1 MTSTPIPAGTWWK
14 IARAVICTLVVIYL
28 IAPMIIVSIISFSS
42 APFLTFPP
50 PGFSLQWYH
59 KLFGDN
65 AWQDA
70 LLTSLQIM
78 VPTGIIATSF
88 GTAAAV
94 GIARGRFPGASIV
107 SSLLMAPVVVPVI
120 ITAAATFGVFRGI
133 GLYGTLTGF
142 ILAHSVL
149 TIPYVLTT
157 VLASLH
163 MIDEQLEQAA
173 LTLGATR
180 WSTFWHVIFPL
191 ILPALFSGF
200 LFAMI
205 ISFDELIVSLFISSP
220 TLRPVTVQM
229 WSDIRGDIDP
239 TISAIG
245 TLLFLFSLAVLFA
258 ESLLRGRWR
267 ETSLNLSGAQG
278 LPR

>member
-1 MTSTPIPAGTWWK
+1 MISTPIHSGTWWT
-14 IARAVICTLVVIYL
+14 IARAVVCALVVIYL
-28 IAPMIIVSIISFSS
+28 IAPMIIVLIISFSS

-50 PGFSLQWYH
+50 PGFSLQWFR
-59 KLFGDN
+59 KLFGHA

-78 VPTGIIATSF
+78 LPTGIIATVL

-94 GIARGRFPGASIV
+94 GIGRGRFPGASIV

-120 ITAAATFGVFRGI
+120 ITAAAMFGVFRGF
-133 GLYGTLTGF
+133 GLYGTLTGL
-142 ILAHSVL
+142 ILAHTVL

-163 MIDEQLEQAA
+163 MVDEQLEQAA

-180 WSTFWHVIFPL
+180 WSAFWHVIFPL
-191 ILPALFSGF
+191 ILPALLSGF

-205 ISFDELIVSLFISSP
+205 ISFDELVVSLFLSSP
-220 TLRPVTVQM
+220 ALRPVTVQM

-245 TLLFLFSLAVLFA
+245 TLLFLFSLVVLLA

-267 ETSLNLSGAQG
+267 EGGPNLSSAEG
-278 LPR
+278 LLR